1 MYGRRGE
8 ARGWDENIAV
18 IKAHLISPSLGLAV
32 GMSVHHLPAVGA
44 PLNGLLAGDHLTVII
59 ISETLRLQQM
69 ETKRII
75 VMERFLHNSTTH
87 HAYISLI

>member
-18 IKAHLISPSLGLAV
+18 IKAHLISPSLALAV
-32 GMSVHHLPAVGA
+32 RVSVHHLPAVGA
-44 PLNGLLAGDHLTVII
+44 PLDGLLAGDHLTVII

-75 VMERFLHNSTTH
+75 VLERFLYNNITLPHITLT
-87 HAYISLI
+87 